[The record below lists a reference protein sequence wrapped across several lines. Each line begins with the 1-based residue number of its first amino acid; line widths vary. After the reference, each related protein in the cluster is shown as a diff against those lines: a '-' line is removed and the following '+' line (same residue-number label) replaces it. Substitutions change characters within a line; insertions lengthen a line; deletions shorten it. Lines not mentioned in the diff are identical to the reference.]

1 MKLLE
6 VNCYLEEY
14 DDIVVFFI
22 EEDVYKYGEN
32 LFKSSMD
39 KDYYFTPNR
48 LTRIFKSWKYL
59 IHINRKLLLG
69 LTTNT
74 YLN

>member
-22 EEDVYKYGEN
+22 EEAVYKYREN
-32 LFKSSMD
+32 LFKSSVD
-39 KDYYFTPNR
+39 KDYYFNPIK
-48 LTRIFKSWKYL
+48 LTRILKS
-59 IHINRKLLLG
+59 
-69 LTTNT
+69 
-74 YLN
+74 

>member
-22 EEDVYKYGEN
+22 EEVVYKYREN
-32 LFKSSMD
+32 LFKSTVD
-39 KDYYFTPNR
+39 KDYYFNPDK
-48 LTRIFKSWKYL
+48 LTKVLKS
-59 IHINRKLLLG
+59 
-69 LTTNT
+69 
-74 YLN
+74 

>member
-6 VNCYLEEY
+6 VNRYLEEY

-32 LFKSSMD
+32 LFKSNVD
-39 KDYYFTPNR
+39 KDYYFNPDK
-48 LTRIFKSWKYL
+48 LTRILKS
-59 IHINRKLLLG
+59 
-69 LTTNT
+69 
-74 YLN
+74 